1 MINQTRQKNTKILS
15 PQDTIEFLNR
25 LKTQKLETIAQHFQ
39 ITIQAARY
47 QKRKH
52 HAYSDEQIDRAI
64 TNLEKKFY
72 TYAKT
77 PVPRNYEKE
86 DLCEHTF
93 CTLFLKC
100 PFCTL
105 VLGEN
110 ELDRAIEIL
119 LKKKAELE
127 NKKVIEVQL

>member
-1 MINQTRQKNTKILS
+1 MLKQTRQKNTKILS

-39 ITIQAARY
+39 ITLRAAQY
-47 QKRKH
+47 QRRKYCAH
-52 HAYSDEQIDRAI
+52 SDEQIDRAI

-77 PVPRNYEKE
+77 PIPRNYEKE
-86 DLCEHTF
+86 DQCEHTF

-110 ELDRAIEIL
+110 ELDKAIEIL
-119 LKKKAELE
+119 LKKKAELG

>member
-1 MINQTRQKNTKILS
+1 MITITRQKNTKILS
-15 PQDTIEFLNR
+15 PMDTIEFLTR
-25 LKTQKLETIAQHFQ
+25 LKTENLQYIAKHFQ

-52 HAYSDEQIDRAI
+52 RAYSDQQIDKAI
-64 TNLEKKFY
+64 DNLEKKFY
-72 TYAKT
+72 TYAKI

-86 DLCEHTF
+86 EQCDHTF

-110 ELDRAIEIL
+110 DLDRAIDIL
-119 LKKKAELE
+119 MKKKAELG
-127 NKKVIEVQL
+127 NKKVIEVKL